1 MANSSGLSRR
11 AALRQQQELEDRR
24 KRTNRVIGIGLGIVA
39 LAVVAI
45 LAVVV
50 LQTLAKSGNSTAGP
64 STGQTA
70 DQQTP
75 PNATESFGIN
85 ITSKGTP
92 AAADAPHLVI
102 YEDFQC
108 PACANMYESYG
119 TALYQL
125 VDEGK
130 ITLEYRIATF
140 LESRLGN
147 TSSTD
152 ASMAAMAADAVGKF
166 REYHGVVYTNQ
177 PQEGLGYT
185 TQQLRVDFPAKTGIT
200 GDDLKKFQELY
211 DTRAFA
217 DFVKNAGEQFYKNN
231 IGGTPTYMVGSKQLQ
246 FYDQATKTVL
256 IQNTPDDLLRAIN
269 EANS

>member
-1 MANSSGLSRR
+1 M
-11 AALRQQQELEDRR
+11 
-24 KRTNRVIGIGLGIVA
+24 
-39 LAVVAI
+39 
-45 LAVVV
+45 
-50 LQTLAKSGNSTAGP
+50 
-64 STGQTA
+64 
-70 DQQTP
+70 
-75 PNATESFGIN
+75 
-85 ITSKGTP
+85 
-92 AAADAPHLVI
+92 
-102 YEDFQC
+102 